1 MRANKFLVL
10 EGKIATRIRSQVR
23 CIFFSIPAGY
33 IGTFQRQKE
42 TEIARKR
49 MKKRKE
55 QTDRGRYPK
64 RKRKEKREGRQEK
77 QGPTSLFRGGCCG
90 INSVKSRRAD
100 GVSETE
106 RDRGGRG
113 GV

>member
-33 IGTFQRQKE
+33 IGTFQRQKK

-64 RKRKEKREGRQEK
+64 RRRKGKREGETRET
-77 QGPTSLFRGGCCG
+77 GAYVV
-90 INSVKSRRAD
+90 ISRWML
-100 GVSETE
+100 
-106 RDRGGRG
+106 RDQ
-113 GV
+113 